1 MCTIDRLHRLNTV
14 NPIELLMKG
23 CWHLHRTSTSSLSL
37 SLFRLKEETE
47 KIHAQNNNR
56 FGWCCYHIH
65 IHARCYHHSE
75 SKNEKKSYSQNPFLP
90 FQFRSIHLKNFQAR
104 NRHHLIFFS
113 VSIVLL
119 VVSSIST
126 ASFSISIL
134 FFISYFIPLRSQSHP
149 IRNRSRDGMI
159 SLLLARFAWALL
171 FHFKPDWHACNIH
184 TSNTMA

>member
-23 CWHLHRTSTSSLSL
+23 CCHLHRTSTSSLSL

-159 SLLLARFAWALL
+159 SLLLARFA
-171 FHFKPDWHACNIH
+171 
-184 TSNTMA
+184 